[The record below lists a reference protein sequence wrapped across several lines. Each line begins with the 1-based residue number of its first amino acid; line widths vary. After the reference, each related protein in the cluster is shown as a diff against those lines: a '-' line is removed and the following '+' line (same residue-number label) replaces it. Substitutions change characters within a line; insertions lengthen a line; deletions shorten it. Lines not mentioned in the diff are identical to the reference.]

1 MDLKVS
7 VLRRL
12 VKQVRGA
19 RPRTARRLLALIEL
33 AKGRRAELVAL
44 DFEASER
51 TLYRWQR
58 AYRQGGVEA
67 LEPGRSPG
75 RRPKY
80 IRGVTANRIREYR
93 RRYGWGAEVIQ
104 AHLEHDHGTRLSRH
118 RIARFMKRHGLVD
131 KRRPKP
137 KRRHERVVV
146 VHTPGAH
153 TQMDVKYLDGVLPE
167 EARAYV
173 YSFVDHA
180 SRWRYHRAFDSFG
193 PSETRLFIEDVLRLA
208 PFAIARLQTDNGIEF
223 TYRYVSTPD
232 EPKEHALDRV
242 CRERGI
248 RHVLIPPGE
257 KELQG
262 LVERSHRECDEQLC
276 RRLRVADLAALNR
289 HLAEHSRWA
298 NEQRRRKALGWRTA
312 AEYLDH
318 LAEAAEEIHVPTAV
332 AA

>member
-7 VLRRL
+7 ALRRQ

-19 RPRTARRLLALIEL
+19 RPRTARRLLALIEV
-33 AKGRRAELVAL
+33 AKGRQSALVAL
-44 DFEASER
+44 DFETSVR

-93 RRYGWGAEVIQ
+93 RRFGWGAEVIQ
-104 AHLEHDHGTRLSRH
+104 AHLELDHGTRLSRH
-118 RIARFMKRHGLVD
+118 RIARFLKRHGLVD
-131 KRRPKP
+131 KRRPKR
-137 KRRHERVVV
+137 KRRHDRVVV
-146 VHTPGAH
+146 VATPGAH
-153 TQMDVKYLDGVLPE
+153 TQMDVKYLDGVLPDE
-167 EARAYV
+167 RRCYV

-180 SRWRYHRAFDSFG
+180 SRWRFHRAFDSFG
-193 PSETRLFIEDVLRLA
+193 PSETRLFIEDVLSRA
-208 PFAIARLQTDNGIEF
+208 SFTITRLQTDNGIEF
-223 TYRYVSTPD
+223 TYRYVTNPD
-232 EPKEHALDRV
+232 EPLEHALDEV

-262 LVERSHRECDEQLC
+262 LVERSHRECDDQLC
-276 RRLRVADLAALNR
+276 RRLRVRDLAALNR
-289 HLAEHSRWA
+289 HLDEHSRWA
-298 NEQRRRKALGWRTA
+298 NESRRRKPLHWRTA
-312 AEYLDH
+312 AEHLDE
-318 LAEAAEEIHVPTAV
+318 LAQAAEENQVPTAV